1 MRQPLL
7 GRRSRLDFGCAV
19 AYKAH
24 DGTSGYSI
32 VGRWNLSGYVGVEQR
47 GSWRSRQRDGMGSF
61 GAMGDGGYGKTDSC
75 SIRR

>member
-19 AYKAH
+19 ACKAH
-24 DGTSGYSI
+24 DGTSGYSM
-32 VGRWNLSGYVGVEQR
+32 VGRWNLSGYVGVEH
-47 GSWRSRQRDGMGSF
+47 GVHGEVGKRDGMGSF